1 MLEKFDEFKQKKQQL
16 DNQQADLK
24 NKLGGIKKQK
34 LQIKYD
40 KFNKQKEDIKK
51 RMSKFVAG
59 SSSFD

>member
-16 DNQQADLK
+16 DNQSADLK
-24 NKLGGIKKQK
+24 KKLAGIRKNK
-34 LQIKYD
+34 LQIRYD

>member
-16 DNQQADLK
+16 DNQQKDLK
-24 NKLGGIKKQK
+24 NKLGGVRKQK

-40 KFNKQKEDIKK
+40 RFNQQKENIKK